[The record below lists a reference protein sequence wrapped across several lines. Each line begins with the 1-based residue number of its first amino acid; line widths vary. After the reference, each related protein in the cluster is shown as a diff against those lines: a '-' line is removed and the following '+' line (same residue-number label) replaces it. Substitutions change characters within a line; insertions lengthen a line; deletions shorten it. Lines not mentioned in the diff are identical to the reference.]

1 MIYPRYKSEARIGVC
16 WQVLHTFQ
24 VNCCKSKGRFTATLR
39 VRVNLP
45 AATHY
50 PRGSSKSPYFYF
62 SHLLLVSLKHAIKQ
76 INPISI
82 HQPHFVFLASEHASL
97 SPRRSEE
104 ERPRLRELHSCCKAT
119 AGWWFGTF
127 YVFSHILGTIIP
139 FDFHI
144 FQRGTSTTNHQHV
157 IHGIQHLGDGTC
169 VVDLNPLGVG
179 WIRAMFV
186 SLCLMTTQEIFISTH
201 LLCA

>member
-186 SLCLMTTQEIFISTH
+186 SLCLMTTQ
-201 LLCA
+201 